1 MSSPQRPA
9 RIYLVTAEPSGDA
22 LAGDLIDALRRQSP
36 DVEIKGVGGTE
47 MAARGVPSLYDTSE
61 LSVFGFF
68 DGARIAKLAHQRA
81 QEAADDAA
89 QFGADAV
96 VAIDS
101 YGFMLRLAWKLKDTL
116 PDVPRVK
123 YVGPQVF
130 ASRRGRAKVIAENF
144 DHLLAIHLFDAPYYE
159 PYGLPVT
166 FVGNPALARDLSGD
180 GPGFRARHGLDPD
193 KPVLLVLF
201 GSRQSELDRLFAHF
215 ADTVRRL
222 RMDYPDLQTA
232 TVLSAT
238 IADAARAKIAGE
250 PVFADMVVAD
260 AEERRDGFHAADLA
274 LACSGTVTTELA
286 RVGVP
291 TVAAYRL
298 GWILWA
304 AARLFLMKSKY
315 ISLTNIAADDML
327 IPEFVQTRC
336 TGAHLSRALSS
347 MLGDPQRR
355 AALSEQ
361 LKDVTLRMAGSADPS
376 EEAARAILDI
386 ARKKAD
392 AE

>member
-1 MSSPQRPA
+1 MDADRTP

-36 DVEIKGVGGTE
+36 GVEIAGVGGEE
-47 MAARGVPSLYDTSE
+47 MAARGVTSLYDTAE

-68 DGARIAKLAHQRA
+68 DGARIAKLAHRRA
-81 QEAADDAA
+81 EQAADDAA
-89 QFGADAV
+89 RFGAHVV
-96 VAIDS
+96 VAVDS
-101 YGFMLRLAWKLKDTL
+101 YGFMLRLAWKLKERL

-144 DHLLAIHLFDAPYYE
+144 DHLLAIHPFDAPYYE

-180 GPGFRARHGLDPD
+180 GPGFRARHGVAPD
-193 KPVLLVLF
+193 EQLVLILF
-201 GSRQSELDRLFAHF
+201 GSRMSELDRLFAHF
-215 ADTVRRL
+215 ADAVNRMRRQNPGVRFV
-222 RMDYPDLQTA
+222 TA
-232 TVLSAT
+232 LSST
-238 IADAARAKIAGE
+238 IETAARERLAAEPAFSDLIIAG
-250 PVFADMVVAD
+250 PGQ
-260 AEERRDGFHAADLA
+260 RRDAFHASDAA

-315 ISLTNIAADDML
+315 ISLTNIAADEML
-327 IPEFVQTRC
+327 IPEYVQTRC
-336 TGAHLSRALSS
+336 TGEKLASAISAL
-347 MLGDPQRR
+347 LDNPDHC
-355 AALSEQ
+355 AALSRRLRE
-361 LKDVTLRMAGSADPS
+361 VTDEMAGGAQPS
-376 EEAARAILDI
+376 EEAAAAILEI
-386 ARKKAD
+386 ANRNAG
-392 AE
+392 EG